1 MKDVTYVKA
10 KQIEEQN
17 LADEAMLYDTNTDY
31 IHVLNPAA
39 QEIWKMLDGKHSRDD
54 IVKHFIQNYSQEDEK
69 KLKKDIE
76 EAISNMLEK
85 GVIIENT

>member
-1 MKDVTYVKA
+1 MGQLSMKDVTYVKA

-39 QEIWKMLDGKHSRDD
+39 QEIWKMLE
-54 IVKHFIQNYSQEDEK
+54 NYSQEDEK